1 MTMDET
7 QEPVEY
13 VGMYQT
19 VKAMKYTGENI
30 KAIQAW
36 MLSTGAHF
44 AIDPHE
50 GDEMTVKP
58 GDYVALTPFGY
69 RAHEEVEF
77 MQTYYRLP
85 GQ

>member
-1 MTMDET
+1 MDET

-30 KAIQAW
+30 KAIREW
-36 MLSTGAHF
+36 MLSTGAPF
-44 AIDPHE
+44 AIDPDE
-50 GDEMTVKP
+50 GPEMSVEP
-58 GDYVALTPFGY
+58 GDYIVLTSFGY
-69 RAHEEVEF
+69 RAYEEVEF
-77 MQTYYRLP
+77 MQSYYRLP